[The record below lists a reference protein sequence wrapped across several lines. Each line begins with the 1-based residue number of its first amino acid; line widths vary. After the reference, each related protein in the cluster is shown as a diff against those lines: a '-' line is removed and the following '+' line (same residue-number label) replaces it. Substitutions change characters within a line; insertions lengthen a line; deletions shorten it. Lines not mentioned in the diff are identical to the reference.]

1 MIELLATIKELGNS
15 GLNLTDINDKLSSFK
30 EVGIPENQLNNLDK
44 SLNENKEFKFS
55 DAGVSKEV
63 VPLNYDEASF
73 NKLLNNGTFD
83 DAPNKIFAVNQDFFK
98 QPLDVINKIE
108 DTVSAS
114 GGEIKSF
121 DYSNPPIEKIS
132 CRNESLAGINHP
144 ETGVKFEQKI
154 ISTNDGF
161 REVVVPEFNGIVDIK
176 LPDEICKESDKKQF
190 DYASKNLQE
199 NIAGSSE
206 LRSKFTEEQLE
217 QISNGDTPDGYTWH
231 HSEEVGM
238 LQLVDSDIHNKTGH
252 TGGKNIW
259 GGGSAAR

>member
-1 MIELLATIKELGNS
+1 MIELLATIKEFGNL

-30 EVGIPENQLNNLDK
+30 EVGVSDNQLNNLDK

-83 DAPNKIFAVNQDFFK
+83 DANNKVFAVNQEFYK
-98 QPLDVINKIE
+98 QPMDVINKIQ
-108 DTVSAS
+108 DTVNAN

-154 ISTNDGF
+154 INTDGGIK
-161 REVVVPEFNGIVDIK
+161 EVVVPEFNAQFEVK
-176 LPDEICKESDKKQF
+176 LPNELCKESDKKQF
-190 DYASKNLQE
+190 DYANTTLQE
-199 NIAGSSE
+199 DVENNPE
-206 LRSKFTEEQLE
+206 LKSKFSEEQRE
-217 QISNGDTPDGYTWH
+217 QISNGDIPDGYTWH
-231 HSEEVGM
+231 HSEDVGM
-238 LQLVDSDIHNKTGH
+238 LQLVDSDIHSKTGH

-259 GGGSAAR
+259 GGGSLAR